1 MTAATTAQI
10 RNIQDGGAVT
20 VEFGDLTYTGP
31 AFVARNLTASLLDS
45 ATDFEEVT
53 QQIAF
58 LTVAALSRAA
68 WIAKP
73 GNPEQR
79 ADREF
84 ALAAIESG
92 EPILLGCNWERLLMC
107 LGCTPER
114 FALVLRRWQHAK
126 ETAADRRAEEI
137 ERRAAEVK
145 AIWDHAKVFAATA
158 E

>member
-1 MTAATTAQI
+1 MTAANIQI
-10 RNIQDGGAVT
+10 RNIHDGGAVT
-20 VEFGDLTYTGP
+20 VELGGLTYTGP
-31 AFVARNLTASLLDS
+31 AFIARNLTASLLDS
-45 ATDFEEVT
+45 ATDFEEIS

-58 LTVAALSRAA
+58 LTVAALARAA
-68 WIAKP
+68 WINKA
-73 GNPEQR
+73 GNAERR

-84 ALAAIESG
+84 ALVTIESG

-114 FALVLRRWQHAK
+114 FALVLGRWQHAK

-137 ERRAAEVK
+137 ERRAAEIK
-145 AIWDHAKVFAATA
+145 AIWDHAKMIAATA

>member
-1 MTAATTAQI
+1 MTATSIQI

-20 VEFGDLTYTGP
+20 VELGGLTYTGP
-31 AFVARNLTASLLDS
+31 AFIARNLTASLLDT

-68 WIAKP
+68 WINKP
-73 GNPEQR
+73 GNAEQR

-84 ALAAIESG
+84 ALAAIKGG

-114 FALVLRRWQHAK
+114 FALVLARWQHAK

-137 ERRAAEVK
+137 ARRQVEVQ
-145 AIWDHAKVFAATA
+145 AVWDHAKKIAAMA
-158 E
+158 D